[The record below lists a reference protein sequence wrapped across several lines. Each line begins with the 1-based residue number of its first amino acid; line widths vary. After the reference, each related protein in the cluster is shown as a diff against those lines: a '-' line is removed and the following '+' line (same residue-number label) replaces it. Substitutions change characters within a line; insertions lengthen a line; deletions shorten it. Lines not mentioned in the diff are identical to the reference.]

1 MNSFE
6 CDDNLILL
14 LVCITIFIYNARLCI
29 ITIVECF
36 DINILETPLNS
47 STK

>member
-1 MNSFE
+1 MSSFE

-14 LVCITIFIYNARLCI
+14 LVCSTIFIHNVRLCI
-29 ITIVECF
+29 ITIVEFF